1 MAIIKTRRKLPGV
14 HLSYRKQTANCET
27 VCLPLPNQVTI
38 PMQQHIGAPAI
49 PTVKVGD
56 SVFVGQK
63 IGDSDQ
69 PLSVPIHSSVSGVV
83 KEIIK
88 NLRVDGKMVDAV
100 VIEPDGAQTP
110 HPDLAPP
117 TVTDRASFLKAVRE
131 SGLVGLGGAGF
142 PTYIKLAFR
151 EPDKVDTLI
160 INGAECEPYI
170 TSDYRECLE
179 HPDNVID
186 GIHQVM
192 HYLGLTQCII
202 GIETNKPDAIALLSK
217 ATDGM
222 ENVKV
227 MPLKTIYPQGAEKV
241 LIYTATGKVLEE
253 GMLPADCGVAM
264 LNISTVAELSRY
276 LKTGMPLVSR
286 RLTVDG
292 TSVPHPQNI
301 FVPIGASVQ
310 SVLKHCGVD
319 LSACK
324 EILMGGPMMGVSVS
338 DCDTPIIKN
347 NNAILAFTESQVSYD
362 RTSACIRCGK
372 CVRACPVKLMPAAL
386 ERAYDNRNAEA
397 LGKLKVNLCI
407 NCGCCSYVCPAKR
420 DLAAKNQLAKHF
432 LREKTKKQ

>member
-14 HLSYRKQTANCET
+14 HPSYRKQTANCET
-27 VCLPLPNQVTI
+27 VCLPPPNQVII
-38 PMQQHIGAPAI
+38 PMQQHIGAPAT

-69 PLSVPIHSSVSGVV
+69 PLSVPIHTGVSGVV
-83 KEIIK
+83 KEIATD
-88 NLRVDGKMVDAV
+88 LRIDGKMVNAV
-100 VIEPDGAQTP
+100 VIESDGTQTP

-117 TVTDRASFLKAVRE
+117 VVTDRASFLKAVRE

-142 PTYIKLAFR
+142 PTHVKLAFR

-179 HPDNVID
+179 HPDDIID
-186 GIHQVM
+186 GIRQVM
-192 HYLGLTQCII
+192 HYLSLTRCVI

-241 LIYTATGKVLEE
+241 LIYTTTGKVLEE
-253 GMLPADCGVAM
+253 GMLPADCGVAV

-286 RLTVDG
+286 RLTIDA
-292 TSVPHPQNI
+292 TAVPHPQNLL
-301 FVPIGASVQ
+301 VPIGTSVR
-310 SVLKHCGVD
+310 SVLEYCGVD
-319 LSACK
+319 LDACK

-338 DCDTPIIKN
+338 DCDTPIVKN

-372 CVRACPVKLMPAAL
+372 CVRVCPVKLMPAAL